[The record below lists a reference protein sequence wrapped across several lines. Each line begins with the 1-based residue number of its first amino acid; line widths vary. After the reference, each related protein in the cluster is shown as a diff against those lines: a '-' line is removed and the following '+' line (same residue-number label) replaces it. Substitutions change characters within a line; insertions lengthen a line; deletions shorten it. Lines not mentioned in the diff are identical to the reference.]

1 MLSAWPEQ
9 IAPPAMVLAPDPAG
23 LMMPIWSRT
32 ESVILIR
39 KLRVERSSI
48 EAGASITTRRKLDLL
63 KGNAMQ
69 SVQVFLFVV
78 FCLSGSSATQT
89 EEGIRVTLTVPKA
102 PWTVSLAGA
111 SLAIERQQVK
121 PDGQQG
127 YFVLTDSKNNIT
139 VSLFIEPVVKCKSSK
154 ECRDYVWKLGNPAW
168 KNPENVVLSQIG
180 DISCLELMVPEWEGR
195 KLRQQNLYAEFVL
208 DNYWVD
214 LHISKVLYKP
224 EEHKLFEDIV
234 KSVKFASKSK

>member
-1 MLSAWPEQ
+1 
-9 IAPPAMVLAPDPAG
+9 
-23 LMMPIWSRT
+23 
-32 ESVILIR
+32 
-39 KLRVERSSI
+39 
-48 EAGASITTRRKLDLL
+48 
-63 KGNAMQ
+63 
-69 SVQVFLFVV
+69 
-78 FCLSGSSATQT
+78 
-89 EEGIRVTLTVPKA
+89 VPKA
-102 PWTVSLAGA
+102 PWSISLAGA
-111 SLAIERQQVK
+111 KLTLESQQVK

-224 EEHKLFEDIV
+224 EEHRLFEDIV